1 MTSKYILDNSGV
13 FPALFSYMGTSR
25 WLCELLG
32 APPWHHPWSLQ
43 PRAEVGNRFPFGPV
57 AEGCGPKSLQIAP
70 GLVPVLETF
79 ANIKK
84 RNPGHPVTNMKDIPA
99 RLNSKAAGQKN
110 IDFYCEKERFPEK
123 LRFGVGPN
131 CEKPGVFQL

>member
-1 MTSKYILDNSGV
+1 
-13 FPALFSYMGTSR
+13 MGTSR

-32 APPWHHPWSLQ
+32 ALPWHHPWSLQ

-70 GLVPVLETF
+70 GLVSVLETF
-79 ANIKK
+79 ANTNKAESRPSRYKYEGHSGLTEQQGRWSKK
-84 RNPGHPVTNMKDIPA
+84 HR
-99 RLNSKAAGQKN
+99 
-110 IDFYCEKERFPEK
+110 FYYEKTRFPEK

-131 CEKPGVFQL
+131 CEKTLCFSTINSKSIKKY